1 MMSRWISRVTKPL
14 TAFELDNEQRKEI
27 EQLEEDGL
35 DTRTHLNIIFNVL
48 SSYLR
53 HLSQFGVTLDISK
66 TIILYF
72 CERYELDKDRTQ
84 LILSELESTY
94 TKEGFSEKEQMKI
107 RMTKLK
113 QLTEYMENDNKML
126 LLYHI
131 SNYIGDDST
140 LIKILRLNKT
150 SNKILKNTIYRR

>member
-27 EQLEEDGL
+27 EQLEEEGL

-53 HLSQFGVTLDISK
+53 HLSQFGVTLDVSK

-94 TKEGFSEKEQMKI
+94 TKEGFSEKEQTKI

-113 QLTEYMENDNKML
+113 QLNEYMKNDNKML

-131 SNYIGDDST
+131 SNYIGDDKT
-140 LIKILRLNKT
+140 LIKILSLNKI
-150 SNKILKNTIYRR
+150 SNTTLKHTIYRR